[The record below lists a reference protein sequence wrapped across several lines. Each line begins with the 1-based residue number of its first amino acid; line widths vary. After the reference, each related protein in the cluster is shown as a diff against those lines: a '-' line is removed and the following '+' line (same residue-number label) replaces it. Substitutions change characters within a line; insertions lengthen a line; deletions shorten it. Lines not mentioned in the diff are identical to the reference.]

1 MAKRSKPSNLQ
12 PIRTPGEANETIR
25 EIGEVKRVIAEIEN
39 RMNDDIAEIK
49 AGAAEDAAPHR
60 SRLEALENGIYAFA
74 EVKKDELFDEKKRS
88 LKLDFGVIG
97 YRRSHEIATQKG
109 FTWKT
114 VLAKLKELAFNEAI
128 RTKEEPDKDVM
139 NGWPTERLHLVGCEK
154 KEKDT
159 FWYEI
164 DEVKLAASDMP

>member
-12 PIRTPGEANETIR
+12 PIRTSEEANEAIR
-25 EIGEVKRVIAEIEN
+25 EIGEIRRAVAEIEN
-39 RMNDDIAEIK
+39 RLNDDIAEIK
-49 AGAAEDAAPHR
+49 AGAAEVAAPYH

-74 EVKKDELFDEKKRS
+74 ELKKGELFDDKKRS
-88 LKLDFGVIG
+88 LKLDFGIIG
-97 YRRSHEIATQKG
+97 YRRSNEVATQKG

-114 VLAKLKELAFNEAI
+114 VLAKLKELAFADAI

-139 NGWPTERLHLVGCEK
+139 KGWPVERLNLVGCEK
-154 KEKDT
+154 REKDT

-164 DEVKLAASDMP
+164 DEVKLVASDTQ